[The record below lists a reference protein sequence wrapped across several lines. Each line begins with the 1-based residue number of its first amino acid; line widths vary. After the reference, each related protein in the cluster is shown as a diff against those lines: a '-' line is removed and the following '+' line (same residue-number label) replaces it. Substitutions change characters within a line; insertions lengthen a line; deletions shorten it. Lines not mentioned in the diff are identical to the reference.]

1 MAGHPLSTDCLWR
14 LRRLP
19 VCASTELEL
28 DRWLADLAAD
38 PQLARSGLVV
48 VARRQRHGRGQWQ
61 RQWISPAGGLWLSAA
76 FSWPPSPA
84 STAAP
89 LTLATAV
96 GLALELEALG
106 LQPQIKWPNDLLL
119 GGRKLAGILSRLRL
133 QGERVRWARLGL
145 GINGTNRVP
154 AGAISLAEAL
164 QPNLRQRVF
173 HPQATPAALLPRV
186 LAALH
191 WAQAHGSQGERVI
204 ALAEARLLRPSQGW
218 RHGGAFWQVAG
229 LSGSGALLLERNGRW
244 TEVRSDVQAEGQ
256 NDAQSLAFNPETSA

>member
-1 MAGHPLSTDCLWR
+1 MVGHALSTPGLWR

-28 DRWLADLAAD
+28 DRWLADRAAE

-61 RQWISPAGGLWLSAA
+61 RQWSSPAGGLWLSAA
-76 FSWPPSPA
+76 FCWPSSPA
-84 STAAP
+84 TTGAP

-96 GLALELEALG
+96 GLALELEGLG
-106 LQPQIKWPNDLLL
+106 LKPRIKWPNDLLV

-133 QGERVRWARLGL
+133 QGERVRWARVGI

-154 AGAISLAEAL
+154 VGAISLGEAL
-164 QPNLRQRVF
+164 QRRPHRRF
-173 HPQATPAALLPRV
+173 HPRARATDLLPRV
-186 LAALH
+186 LAALN
-191 WAQAHGSQGERVI
+191 WAQAHSTRGERVI

-218 RHGGAFWQVAG
+218 LHAGERWQVSGLSSGGA
-229 LSGSGALLLERNGRW
+229 LRLERSGRRV
-244 TEVRSDVQAEGQ
+244 ELRIS
-256 NDAQSLAFNPETSA
+256 PETSA